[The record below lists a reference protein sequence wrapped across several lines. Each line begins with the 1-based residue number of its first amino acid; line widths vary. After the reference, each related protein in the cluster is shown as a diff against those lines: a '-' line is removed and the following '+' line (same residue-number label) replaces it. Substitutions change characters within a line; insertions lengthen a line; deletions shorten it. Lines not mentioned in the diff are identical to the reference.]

1 MVMAPGGVHPADEN
15 MDEEGIMD
23 SGEEGERA
31 RPGVVG
37 TAIKEARELVL
48 LLRWW

>member
-1 MVMAPGGVHPADEN
+1 MVIAPGDVHPGGARDMGEQGRN
-15 MDEEGIMD
+15 MD

-37 TAIKEARELVL
+37 TAI
-48 LLRWW
+48 